1 MKLFTLL
8 TAAAA
13 LLFVSACASTPVSTD
28 ERVVVMDAAQETS
41 VQPGLVYVSPE
52 VANVYTLRDIESE
65 INERGFL
72 AVRVFGKTAE
82 LSALKWAF
90 FGDVDYEFSYKFLWF
105 DADGNEVSTDAVF
118 TPRTTIPGDPI
129 RFVGHAPTEECRNFA
144 LILRMASKA
153 DEQAAEAAD
162 AEDEQAE
169 EAAEA
174 DAETKREE
182 AVEDAETIAGE
193 SYVVPETKGKAQ
205 NVSGNDNDVKVI
217 GVSDTGSEE

>member
-8 TAAAA
+8 TAAAG
-13 LLFVSACASTPVSTD
+13 LLFVSACASTAPAPTD
-28 ERVVVMDAAQETS
+28 ERVVVETAQDAS
-41 VQPGLVYVSPE
+41 VQPGRIYISADAAKVF
-52 VANVYTLRDIESE
+52 TLRDIESE
-65 INERGFL
+65 INERGYL

-90 FGDVDYEFSYKFLWF
+90 LGDVDYEFCYKFLWF
-105 DADGNEVSTDAVF
+105 DADGNEVPTDAVF

-129 RFVGHAPTEECRNFA
+129 RFVGHAPSEEVRDFA

-153 DEQAAEAAD
+153 DEQAAADKD
-162 AEDEQAE
+162 AEDEQAA

-174 DAETKREE
+174 DAETEREE
-182 AVEDAETIAGE
+182 AAEVSESLAGE
-193 SYVVPETKGKAQ
+193 SYVVPETKNKDQ
-205 NVSGNDNDVKVI
+205 NVSGSSADVKVI

>member
-28 ERVVVMDAAQETS
+28 ERVVIETAQEAS
-41 VQPGLVYVSPE
+41 VQPGHIYISADAAKVF
-52 VANVYTLRDIESE
+52 TLRDIESE
-65 INERGFL
+65 INERGYL

-90 FGDVDYEFSYKFLWF
+90 LGDVDYTFCYKFLWF
-105 DADGNEVSTDAVF
+105 DADGNEVSTDAGF
-118 TPRTTIPGDPI
+118 TPRTTIPGDPV
-129 RFVGHAPTEECRNFA
+129 RFVGHAPTEEVRDFA
-144 LILRMASKA
+144 LILRMASKKDTQDIA
-153 DEQAAEAAD
+153 EDAAEDDEAD
-162 AEDEQAE
+162 

-174 DAETKREE
+174 DAETEREE
-182 AVEDAETIAGE
+182 AAEVAETVAGE
-193 SYVVPETKGKAQ
+193 SYVVPETKNKDQ
-205 NVSGNDNDVKVI
+205 NVSGSDTSVKVI

>member
-28 ERVVVMDAAQETS
+28 ERVVVETAQAAS
-41 VQPGLVYVSPE
+41 VQPGLVYVSPD
-52 VANVYTLRDIESE
+52 VAKVFTLRDIETE
-65 INERGFL
+65 INERGYL

-90 FGDVDYEFSYKFLWF
+90 FGDVDYEFCYKFLWF
-105 DADGNEVSTDAVF
+105 DADGNEVPTDAIF

-129 RFVGHAPTEECRNFA
+129 RFVSHAPTEECRDFA
-144 LILRMASKA
+144 LILRMATKQ
-153 DEQAAEAAD
+153 DLQAAAEENAAEGEAA
-162 AEDEQAE
+162 

-174 DAETKREE
+174 DAETDREE
-182 AVEDAETIAGE
+182 VIEEDEVIAGE
-193 SYVVPETKGKAQ
+193 TYVVPETKDKDQ
-205 NVSGNDNDVKVI
+205 NVSGDSKDVKVI

>member
-8 TAAAA
+8 TAAAG
-13 LLFVSACASTPVSTD
+13 LLFVSACASTAPAPTD
-28 ERVVVMDAAQETS
+28 ERVVVETAQETS
-41 VQPGLVYVSPE
+41 VQPGRIYISADAAKVF
-52 VANVYTLRDIESE
+52 TLRDIESE

-90 FGDVDYEFSYKFLWF
+90 FGDVDYEFCYKFLWF
-105 DADGNEVSTDAVF
+105 DADGNEVSTDAGF
-118 TPRTTIPGDPI
+118 TPRATIPGDPV
-129 RFVGHAPTEECRNFA
+129 RFVGHAPSEDVRDFA

-153 DEQAAEAAD
+153 DTKDVAEDAAEDDEAD
-162 AEDEQAE
+162 

-174 DAETKREE
+174 DAETEREE
-182 AVEDAETIAGE
+182 AAEVAETVAGE
-193 SYVVPETKGKAQ
+193 SYVVPETKSKDQ
-205 NVSGNDNDVKVI
+205 NVSGSDTSVKVI